1 MILPVAFA
9 IVLPSIV
16 MYAALVEFWI
26 RSDGQPR
33 RILAAAVAPALGIGA
48 ASCVY
53 FILLLASSA
62 AMVQAL
68 DAGLWLLAGGW
79 LLFERRRRPLAASLT
94 VRTPS
99 EWRPLLVLTAG
110 ACAVAVL
117 AATVAAWLNVTVTP
131 HGQSDAIAIWNL
143 RARSVLRSA
152 PDWGLVLSPAIS
164 WSQPDY
170 PLLVPLTVARL
181 WSYAGVESLF
191 IPQFVAMLF
200 FLSSVATVGILVGE
214 ARGWIAGTMS
224 ALAVVAARTFV
235 FQTSCQC
242 ADVPLG
248 FFVLVAISFAVTAR
262 ERTNRAPW
270 LAVAGAAAALG
281 AWTKNEG
288 QLLLVVVALFVLAG
302 FPTARL
308 RATGFFAAGAALPVA
323 AVAVFKLHLS
333 PPGGFFALQTGE
345 AIVGKLAD
353 PARWAMV
360 LSQMWA
366 LMKQWGGGSVSA
378 IAGVA
383 AAAALA
389 AKIDRVSVWSA
400 MLGMLLVLAVLSGY
414 TIAYVIT
421 PWPLAWHIATSF
433 ERLIVQ
439 LWPATVW
446 ALFQLTGTRRQET
459 GPVFGGS
466 GDVS

>member
-1 MILPVAFA
+1 MILLVAFG

-26 RSDGQPR
+26 RSDGQSR
-33 RILAAAVAPALGIGA
+33 RLLAAAVAPALGIGA
-48 ASCVY
+48 ASCMY
-53 FILLLASSA
+53 FILLLASRA

-79 LLFERRRRPLAASLT
+79 LFLERRRRPMAASPT

-110 ACAVAVL
+110 ACAAAVL

-143 RARSVLRSA
+143 RARSVLRKCSRLGTGVVA
-152 PDWGLVLSPAIS
+152 GH
-164 WSQPDY
+164 
-170 PLLVPLTVARL
+170 LL
-181 WSYAGVESLF
+181 
-191 IPQFVAMLF
+191 
-200 FLSSVATVGILVGE
+200 
-214 ARGWIAGTMS
+214 
-224 ALAVVAARTFV
+224 VAARLPAARPVDGRSTLV
-235 FQTSCQC
+235 VWRRREPAHSAIRGNAVLPVVGRDRRRSGRRGSRVDCWPDEC
-242 ADVPLG
+242 HGSRCGPNVRVSDLLPVCRRSAG
-248 FFVLVAISFAVTAR
+248 FFVLVAISFAVTAC
-262 ERTNRAPW
+262 ERTNPAPW
-270 LAVAGAAAALG
+270 LVVAGAAAALG

-302 FPTARL
+302 FPKARL
-308 RATGFFAAGAALPVA
+308 RAAGLFAAGAALPFA
-323 AVAVFKLHLS
+323 AVGLFKLHLS
-333 PPGGFFALQTGE
+333 PLGGFFALQTSE
-345 AIVGKLAD
+345 AIAGKLAD
-353 PARWAMV
+353 PARWTMV

-366 LMKQWGGGSVSA
+366 LTKQWGGGSVNA

-383 AAAALA
+383 AGVALA
-389 AKIDRVSVWSA
+389 AKIDRVSVRSA
-400 MLGMLLVLAVLSGY
+400 MLGVLLVLAVLSGY

-446 ALFQLTGTRRQET
+446 ALFQLTGTRRPET
-459 GPVFGGS
+459 RPVFGGS